1 MTGYLDKVIR
11 PLVLKMHKRNWYV
24 KTFKVKD
31 GNKDKDNKSFYL
43 DEDKLLEKY
52 KAIWTKTEDLKNI
65 DWNSLTVYDDRYT
78 YRDKDYTSFCGSKLL
93 EDDIEWESFTVIS
106 IDSLLVYE
114 NKNYLQVYIDNCA
127 YKRRNKQMT
136 EFFMIIFLKIRY

>member
-1 MTGYLDKVIR
+1 M
-11 PLVLKMHKRNWYV
+11 
-24 KTFKVKD
+24 TFKVKD

-52 KAIWTKTEDLKNI
+52 EAIWTKIEDLKNI
-65 DWNSLTVYDDRYT
+65 DWNSLTAYDDRYT
-78 YRDKDYTSFCGSKLL
+78 YRDKVYTSFCGLKLP

-114 NKNYLQVYIDNCA
+114 NKNYLLVYIDNCA

-136 EFFMIIFLKIRY
+136 EYLDDNFFWRLDINKAVLW